1 MWLQALLF
9 SIGIGLLYFGAEW
22 LVRGAA
28 SLALRYGIRPL
39 VVGLT
44 VVALG
49 TSMPEFVIN
58 FLAVLRNEDSLALG
72 NIVGSNI
79 ANIALIL
86 GTTALVLPIGI
97 APNTLRKE
105 YPVMMGVMVL
115 FYGLSWDGVIGTA
128 DGIILVF
135 LLVSL
140 LIFLVLDARRSG
152 GPDGSL
158 GELDEIDAE
167 SNLAWRKKVV
177 FLGGGMIMLAS
188 GARLMVSSAV
198 NVAESYGVSTAVI
211 GLTVM
216 ALGTSLPELAASL
229 VSAVNDESAIS
240 LGNVLGSN
248 MLNMLFVVGLV
259 SLVHPL
265 QVDTLSLSTHL
276 PVMLGF
282 GALLFPLAWTGYRIT
297 RMEGF
302 VMLIAFL
309 GYMAYL
315 IQPHL

>member
-58 FLAVLRNEDSLALG
+58 FLAVLRNDPGLG
-72 NIVGSNI
+72 VGNAVGSNI

-135 LLVSL
+135 LLVGL

-158 GELDEIDAE
+158 SELDEIDAE

-259 SLVHPL
+259 SLIHPL

>member
-135 LLVSL
+135 LLVGL

-158 GELDEIDAE
+158 SELDEIDAE

-259 SLVHPL
+259 SLIHPL

>member
-135 LLVSL
+135 LLVGL

-259 SLVHPL
+259 SLIHPL

>member
-135 LLVSL
+135 LLVGL

-158 GELDEIDAE
+158 SELDEIDAE

-248 MLNMLFVVGLV
+248 MLNMLFVVGLI
-259 SLVHPL
+259 SLIHPL